1 MGYTKTMNAKYDEPD
16 WDPKYV
22 RMLDAVIEYMD
33 SIGSREN
40 PSINQRDITI
50 IQALIEFYDFEVQ
63 DRQDILDVM
72 DDVKLRVNEIEFTE
86 EDDES
91 H

>member
-1 MGYTKTMNAKYDEPD
+1 MTEDYAELH

-33 SIGSREN
+33 DIGLRDE
-40 PSINQRDITI
+40 PKINQRDITI

-63 DRQDILDVM
+63 DKQDIIDVM
-72 DDVKLRVNEIEFTE
+72 DDVKIRVSQLDE
-86 EDDES
+86 EEK

>member
-1 MGYTKTMNAKYDEPD
+1 MNSDFVEPE

-33 SIGSREN
+33 GIGERN
-40 PSINQRDITI
+40 DPKINARDITI
-50 IQALIEFYDFEVQ
+50 IRALIEFYDFEVL
-63 DRQDILDVM
+63 DNQDIIDVM
-72 DDVKLRVNEIEFTE
+72 DDVKIRADQLDTE
-86 EDDES
+86 KNDES